1 LLSRSTRRHDDDQAA
16 LHWHTQRYP
25 ELARTLDRAGFTDE
39 LRIDTTHKQAT
50 EVVQEI
56 LATIVG

>member
-1 LLSRSTRRHDDDQAA
+1 MQGGGGRFL
-16 LHWHTQRYP
+16 P
-25 ELARTLDRAGFTDE
+25 NRAGFTDE
-39 LRIDTTHKQAT
+39 LRIDTTRKQAA